1 MILQPRLSPTLF
13 LGWMSW
19 PQLPIMIIVIIMV
32 MIPVVLII
40 GMALT
45 YRFERYGLDLPSL
58 ILHTLVSP
66 IKSLQQ
72 AFFTY
77 SSKDMEIALQKP
89 S

>member
-1 MILQPRLSPTLF
+1 
-13 LGWMSW
+13 
-19 PQLPIMIIVIIMV
+19 
-32 MIPVVLII
+32 MIPCVPMMMVREK

-58 ILHTLVSP
+58 ILHALVSP

-72 AFFTY
+72 MFFTY

>member
-1 MILQPRLSPTLF
+1 
-13 LGWMSW
+13 MSW

-89 S
+89 SQHSKELTFSA

>member
-1 MILQPRLSPTLF
+1 MIREK
-13 LGWMSW
+13 
-19 PQLPIMIIVIIMV
+19 
-32 MIPVVLII
+32 
-40 GMALT
+40 GMAFT

-72 AFFTY
+72 FFFIY
-77 SSKDMEIALQKP
+77 FSKDTEIALQKP